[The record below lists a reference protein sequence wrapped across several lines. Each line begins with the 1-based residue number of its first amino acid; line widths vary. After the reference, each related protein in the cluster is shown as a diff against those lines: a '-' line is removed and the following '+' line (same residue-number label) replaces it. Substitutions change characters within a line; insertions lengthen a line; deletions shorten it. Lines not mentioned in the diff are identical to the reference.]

1 MAVAKFS
8 VARLTLTDFRSYGHL
23 RLETDARPVVLTGA
37 NGAGKTNL
45 LEALSF
51 LVPGRGLRNA
61 KLGEVARREAG
72 EPEDDSGRAW
82 AIAAGVRGPQGATDL
97 GTGRDTA
104 SLAAGGRE
112 RRIVRIDGETV
123 RSQADLAAH
132 FAAVWLT
139 PRMDRLFSEGGSARR
154 RFVDRL
160 VFGFDAAH
168 AGRVAAYEQALRERA
183 RLLRE
188 AASGRRADGAWLNA
202 LEDTMATRG
211 VAVAAA
217 RKDMAAR
224 LAAFC
229 AESPG
234 PFPVADIGLTGAV
247 EGWLDDGPAL
257 AAEDRFRAAL
267 ASGRAA
273 DAESGS
279 TAVGPHRSDLLVRD
293 VATGTAAGQCSTG
306 QQKALLIAI
315 ILASAR
321 MQAVERG
328 SVPLLLLDEVAA
340 HLDQRRRSALFEEL
354 LGLGAQ
360 VWMTGTETEV
370 FRPLA
375 GEAQFFRVADAQVAP
390 AS

>member
-1 MAVAKFS
+1 MARFS
-8 VARLTLTDFRSYGHL
+8 VARLVLTDFRSYGHL
-23 RLETDARPVVLTGA
+23 RLETDDRPVVLTGA

-61 KLGEVARREAG
+61 RLGEVARRGAG
-72 EPEDDSGRAW
+72 EPEADSGRAW
-82 AIAAGVRGPQGATDL
+82 AVAAGVRGPYGTVDL
-97 GTGRDTA
+97 GTGRDA
-104 SLAAGGRE
+104 AGLAAGRE
-112 RRIVRIDGETV
+112 RRVVRIDGETA
-123 RSQADLAAH
+123 RSQADLAEH

-139 PRMDRLFSEGGSARR
+139 PRMDRLFAEGGAARR
-154 RFVDRL
+154 RFIDRL

-188 AASGRRADGAWLNA
+188 GGGSGRRADGAWLAA

-211 VAVAAA
+211 IAVAAA

-234 PFPVADIGLTGAV
+234 PFPAAEVGLAGAV
-247 EGWLDDGPAL
+247 DGWLDDGPAL

-267 ASGRAA
+267 AAGRGA
-273 DAESGS
+273 DADSG
-279 TAVGPHRSDLLVRD
+279 TTGIGPHRSDLVVRD
-293 VATGTAAGQCSTG
+293 VATGTAAEQCSTG

-321 MQAVERG
+321 LQAQERG

-340 HLDQRRRSALFEEL
+340 HLDQRRRLALFEEL

-360 VWMTGTETEV
+360 AWMSGTEPEV

-375 GEAQFFRVADAQVAP
+375 GEAQFFSVADARVAP
-390 AS
+390 VS

>member
-1 MAVAKFS
+1 VARFS
-8 VARLTLTDFRSYGHL
+8 VARLTLADFRSYAHL
-23 RLETDARPVVLTGA
+23 RLETDDRPVVLTGA

-61 KLGEVARREAG
+61 RLGEVARREAG
-72 EPEDDSGRAW
+72 EPEADSGRLW
-82 AIAAGVRGPQGATDL
+82 AVAAGVRGPRGAVDL
-97 GTGRDTA
+97 GTGRDGA
-104 SLAAGGRE
+104 GLAAGRE
-112 RRIVRIDGETV
+112 RRVVRIDGETA
-123 RSQADLAAH
+123 RGQADLAGH

-139 PRMDRLFSEGGSARR
+139 PRMDRLFAEGGAARR

-183 RLLRE
+183 RLLRD
-188 AASGRRADGAWLNA
+188 AASGRRTDGVWLAA

-217 RKDMAAR
+217 RRDMATR
-224 LAAFC
+224 LATFC

-234 PFPVADIGLTGAV
+234 PFPAADVALAGAV

-267 ASGRAA
+267 AAGRAA
-273 DAESGS
+273 DAESG
-279 TAVGPHRSDLLVRD
+279 TTGVGPHRGDLVVRD
-293 VATGTAAGQCSTG
+293 VATGVAAEQCSTG

-315 ILASAR
+315 VLASAR
-321 MQAVERG
+321 LQARERG

-340 HLDQRRRSALFEEL
+340 HLDQRRRLALFEEL

-360 VWMTGTETEV
+360 AWMTGTEPEV

-375 GEAQFFRVADAQVAP
+375 GEAQFFRVADARVAP
-390 AS
+390 VP

>member
-1 MAVAKFS
+1 M
-8 VARLTLTDFRSYGHL
+8 DI
-23 RLETDARPVVLTGA
+23 DARPVILTGA

-45 LEALSF
+45 LEAVSF

-61 KLGEVARREAG
+61 RLGEVARRETG
-72 EPEDDSGRAW
+72 DPEEDSGRAW
-82 AIAAGVRGPQGATDL
+82 AVAAGVRSPRGAVDL
-97 GTGRDTA
+97 GTGRDAA
-104 SLAAGGRE
+104 SVAAGRD
-112 RRIVRIDGETV
+112 RRVVRIDGETV
-123 RSQADLAAH
+123 RSQAELAEH

-154 RFVDRL
+154 RFLDRL

-168 AGRVAAYEQALRERA
+168 AGRVAAYEHALRERA
-183 RLLRE
+183 RLLRDG
-188 AASGRRADGAWLNA
+188 ASGRRADGAWLAA

-217 RKDMAAR
+217 RTDMAAR
-224 LAAFC
+224 LGAFC

-234 PFPVADIGLTGAV
+234 SFPVAEVGLIGTIEA
-247 EGWLDDGPAL
+247 WLAEGPAL
-257 AAEDRFRAAL
+257 AAEERFRARL
-267 ASGRAA
+267 ADDRRT
-273 DAESGS
+273 DAESG
-279 TAVGPHRSDLLVRD
+279 TTQLGPHRSDLAVRD
-293 VATGTAAGQCSTG
+293 VATGVPAGQCSTG
-306 QQKALLIAI
+306 QQKALLIAV

-321 MQAVERG
+321 VQAAERD

-340 HLDQRRRSALFEEL
+340 HLDARRREALFEEL

-360 VWMTGTETEV
+360 VWMTGTESEV

-375 GEAQFFRVADAQVAP
+375 GAAQFFHVADATVAP